1 MRTKTYQTTSIQEA
15 LDDIKRDLGAE
26 ALILGTRAV
35 STRKRFGLRR
45 RKQWEVTAAVRDEV
59 RQDDPSSATA
69 DLATAAMIDTDS
81 VRDTVQLGSQAGREE
96 AATAAPGGSA
106 QAVPAVAAPISS
118 TSEDERIH
126 ELLDDMEEL
135 KRSVRQLG
143 SALPQ
148 NDVPGGRNVY
158 SALVG
163 QGIDPDTADELVRK
177 ASSASR
183 SAADKGRGGVRSL
196 LADLMNIDSPVELE
210 SAEPVISVFVGP
222 TGVGKTTT
230 IAKIAGQ
237 AAARHGKRVALIST
251 DSLRVGGQEQ
261 LARYGE
267 LLGIP
272 AYACSDASALGT
284 LIETLNDRDLILIDT
299 PGCSPADLARLS
311 KLRRVIN
318 GLGARV
324 HLVLSATTKSE
335 DLAKTIKRFHRYSPG
350 RLVFTKI
357 DETESKGNL
366 VGELLRH
373 GLPLSF
379 LTDGQSV
386 PEDLVIPDAHEL
398 SCYVLPARRSRRRQ
412 H

>member
-35 STRKRFGLRR
+35 STRKRFGLGR

-59 RQDDPSSATA
+59 RPDDPSGASADRA
-69 DLATAAMIDTDS
+69 RAAMIDTDS
-81 VRDTVQLGSQAGREE
+81 VRDTVDLGSKAD
-96 AATAAPGGSA
+96 AATAALGASA

-118 TSEDERIH
+118 TPEDERIN

-143 SALPQ
+143 SALPR

-163 QGIDPDTADELVRK
+163 QGIDPDLADDLVRK

-237 AAARHGKRVALIST
+237 AAARHGRRVALIST

-284 LIETLNDRDLILIDT
+284 LIETLKDRDLILIDT